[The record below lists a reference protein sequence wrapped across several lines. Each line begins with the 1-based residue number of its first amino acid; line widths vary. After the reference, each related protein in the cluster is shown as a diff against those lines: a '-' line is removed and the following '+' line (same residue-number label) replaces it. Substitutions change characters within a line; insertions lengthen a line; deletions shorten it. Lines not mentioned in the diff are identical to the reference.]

1 MGACISKNSSARV
14 SRSSALSASKQTVAA
29 SAPPGA
35 AGDETSATGAAEEA
49 SRNSLARV
57 DGTRASAAESE
68 RAPDGACAER
78 QELGTANAEQED
90 VTEKDK
96 DTSETLAGMNSPKTL
111 EAEAQEDDLKREAP
125 IQDVPSEA
133 PEGPKEK
140 PGGDRKPA
148 QKAILKQ
155 DDSHTEEEKL
165 NAHLAYRE
173 KTRADF
179 ALIQD
184 SLKANLVCSSLN
196 EGEIDALAVAMQF
209 FTFKKGDVV
218 TKQGE
223 PGSYFFIIHSGTF
236 DVLVNDKR
244 VNAMDKGKAFGEIAL
259 IHNTERSATV
269 VASSTEGALW
279 GVQRHT
285 FRETLKQLSS
295 RNFAENR
302 QFLASVKFFE
312 MLTEAQKNV
321 ITNALVVE
329 NFKPGQP
336 IVKEGDAGDVLY
348 ILKSGKAKVS
358 IGGREIRMLRKGDY
372 FGERALL
379 YKEPRSATITAEEF
393 TVCVSIGRELLDR
406 VLGNLQHVLFRNI
419 MVEALQQSKVY
430 ELFQGDQLSKL
441 IEAAVV
447 KDYGA
452 DYVILDKENKTK
464 GIRFF
469 FVLEGELSVYAYAQN
484 PTTKEEER
492 KLAATLKRGQAFGE
506 EYVLNPTRPFNHYVK
521 SVGPCKLALFTSSVL
536 TATLG
541 GEDIDETLDFNNKRA
556 IIRKMYIFR
565 YLSDHQMTMLI
576 KAFKTVRYMSGEYII
591 KEGERGTRFFIIKA
605 GEVAI
610 LKNNKRLRTLGRHD
624 YFGERALLYDEPR
637 TASVCANSAGVDLWV
652 VDKSVFNEI
661 IKGPMLAHLEERIRM
676 QDTKVE
682 FQDLQVV
689 RVVGRGTFGT
699 VKLVRHVPTDIRYA
713 LKCVSRRSVI
723 ALSQQQH
730 IRLEREIMAEN
741 DHPFIIRL
749 VRTFRDKEFLY
760 FLTELVTGGELYDA
774 IRKLG
779 LLARSQAQFY
789 LASIVLAIEYLHER
803 NIAYRDLKP
812 ENILLDSQ
820 GYVKL
825 IDFGCAKK
833 MQGRAYTL
841 VGTPHYMAPEV
852 ILGKGYTLT
861 ADTWAFG
868 VCLYEFMCGPLPFGN
883 DAEDQLEIF
892 RDILTGKLVFPH
904 YVTDQDAI
912 NLMKRLLCRL
922 PEVRIGCSINGYKD
936 IKEHAFFGDF
946 DWDKL
951 AGRGLPPPLAPKG
964 ETYAEDTEQSSFELD
979 EDDTIVLED
988 EYDWDKDF

>member
-57 DGTRASAAESE
+57 DGTRASAAELE
-68 RAPDGACAER
+68 RAPDGVCPDRE
-78 QELGTANAEQED
+78 EPGTANAEQGG
-90 VTEKDK
+90 VTEKK
-96 DTSETLAGMNSPKTL
+96 DTRETLAGMNSPKTL

-125 IQDVPSEA
+125 NQDVPSEA

-173 KTRADF
+173 KTPADF

-484 PTTKEEER
+484 PATKEEER

-521 SVGPCKLALFTSSVL
+521 SVGPCK
-536 TATLG
+536 
-541 GEDIDETLDFNNKRA
+541 
-556 IIRKMYIFR
+556 
-565 YLSDHQMTMLI
+565 
-576 KAFKTVRYMSGEYII
+576 
-591 KEGERGTRFFIIKA
+591 
-605 GEVAI
+605 
-610 LKNNKRLRTLGRHD
+610 
-624 YFGERALLYDEPR
+624 
-637 TASVCANSAGVDLWV
+637 
-652 VDKSVFNEI
+652 
-661 IKGPMLAHLEERIRM
+661 
-676 QDTKVE
+676 
-682 FQDLQVV
+682 
-689 RVVGRGTFGT
+689 
-699 VKLVRHVPTDIRYA
+699 
-713 LKCVSRRSVI
+713 
-723 ALSQQQH
+723 
-730 IRLEREIMAEN
+730 
-741 DHPFIIRL
+741 
-749 VRTFRDKEFLY
+749 
-760 FLTELVTGGELYDA
+760 
-774 IRKLG
+774 
-779 LLARSQAQFY
+779 
-789 LASIVLAIEYLHER
+789 
-803 NIAYRDLKP
+803 
-812 ENILLDSQ
+812 
-820 GYVKL
+820 
-825 IDFGCAKK
+825 
-833 MQGRAYTL
+833 
-841 VGTPHYMAPEV
+841 
-852 ILGKGYTLT
+852 
-861 ADTWAFG
+861 
-868 VCLYEFMCGPLPFGN
+868 
-883 DAEDQLEIF
+883 
-892 RDILTGKLVFPH
+892 
-904 YVTDQDAI
+904 
-912 NLMKRLLCRL
+912 
-922 PEVRIGCSINGYKD
+922 
-936 IKEHAFFGDF
+936 
-946 DWDKL
+946 
-951 AGRGLPPPLAPKG
+951 
-964 ETYAEDTEQSSFELD
+964 
-979 EDDTIVLED
+979 
-988 EYDWDKDF
+988 